1 MAGDGQMKNEIVK
14 LIEENNVS
22 DCIKVLGNIK
32 NDDILQKMKE
42 SNVFIFTSDRGEGW
56 GVVANEA
63 MSNGCT
69 VVASHEIGSIPF
81 LIKNGINGLVF
92 ESKKIDSLVGQ
103 VEKLINDRALC
114 DDLAR
119 NAYHS
124 MIFYLCYCSIVTLKS
139 V

>member
-1 MAGDGQMKNEIVK
+1 
-14 LIEENNVS
+14 
-22 DCIKVLGNIK
+22 
-32 NDDILQKMKE
+32 
-42 SNVFIFTSDRGEGW
+42 
-56 GVVANEA
+56 

-124 MIFYLCYCSIVTLKS
+124 MINTWNPKNAVNNFIQLAKSLISEKEVSIENGPCSVAKPISENAFLKQGL
-139 V
+139 